1 MPNGVYM
8 VINTHTVHAIC
19 LETERRDCVVGYRL
33 GVDWITQNGPAAS
46 KRRAEALWYQSIM
59 KG

>member
-1 MPNGVYM
+1 M
-8 VINTHTVHAIC
+8 VINTHTAPAIC
-19 LETERRDCVVGYRL
+19 LKIERSYCAAGYQL

-59 KG
+59 VG